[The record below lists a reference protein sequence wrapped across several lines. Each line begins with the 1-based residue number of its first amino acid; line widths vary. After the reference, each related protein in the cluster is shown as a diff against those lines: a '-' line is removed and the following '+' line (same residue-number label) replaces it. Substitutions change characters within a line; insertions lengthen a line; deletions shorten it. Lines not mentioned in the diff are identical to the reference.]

1 MASSRIRSGQR
12 DNNGILSELG
22 AHGTFGIIR
31 PNTDDVTRC
40 YHPDNGIINIS
51 NYHSEPAPG
60 YLVDVPDCQQV
71 FGITTLVQNEL
82 GGSLQSTDVIMHRTL
97 KPSYGVH
104 GGNVT
109 EKLIPDASVSY
120 DYHTVNAYH
129 TVNFQEQ
136 QKIEAPANNRVAQ
149 NDSTAYQPYRESFD
163 IGLSAYVLISTM
175 SLLWT
180 AAFTMVVVFVLHL
193 PTTSMTNKVDMV
205 SVWTGLGGTLD
216 VGRIFNLLGR
226 LLHATG
232 RKSSSAK
239 NTIENDIFV
248 SKNSSSYVYGASY
261 STAGYCK
268 VYKHFNGMG
277 LYDNG

>member
-1 MASSRIRSGQR
+1 MLDLGQ
-12 DNNGILSELG
+12 NVCLSGILQFLRG
-22 AHGTFGIIR
+22 FGIFFLE
-31 PNTDDVTRC
+31 NT
-40 YHPDNGIINIS
+40 
-51 NYHSEPAPG
+51 E
-60 YLVDVPDCQQV
+60 
-71 FGITTLVQNEL
+71 
-82 GGSLQSTDVIMHRTL
+82 
-97 KPSYGVH
+97 
-104 GGNVT
+104 
-109 EKLIPDASVSY
+109 LIPNPQYSVSAETEFVP
-120 DYHTVNAYH
+120 HSV
-129 TVNFQEQ
+129 
-136 QKIEAPANNRVAQ
+136 PAQ
-149 NDSTAYQPYRESFD
+149 
-163 IGLSAYVLISTM
+163 

-205 SVWTGLGGTLD
+205 RVWTGLGGTLD

-226 LLHATG
+226 LLHATE

-261 STAGYCK
+261 STEGYCK